1 VTVSLSG
8 DGGDELFLGYARY
21 RRSLARWQE
30 LRRHPEVRAAFKCSN
45 GVLSALLPLIPE
57 SHLKRRWRSTITRVQ
72 DQWLSPSL
80 PALFSH
86 RFSLFKSANLYL
98 TKPDRPKEFF
108 DEAARMADFR
118 EDPSWLSY
126 LDLNT
131 YLPDDLLVKV
141 DRAAMAVSLETRMP
155 MLDHRVVEFAAQI
168 PTSLK
173 LRDDRPKWPLR
184 QVLGHRV
191 PRELTERKKMG
202 FSTPMGRWLRG
213 PLREW
218 AENQLSEDRLRRE
231 GFFQADEM
239 RGLWHEHVH
248 GGRERGLMLW
258 AILVFQAWYESF

>member
-1 VTVSLSG
+1 MPG
-8 DGGDELFLGYARY
+8 
-21 RRSLARWQE
+21 
-30 LRRHPEVRAAFKCSN
+30 
-45 GVLSALLPLIPE
+45 
-57 SHLKRRWRSTITRVQ
+57 
-72 DQWLSPSL
+72 
-80 PALFSH
+80 
-86 RFSLFKSANLYL
+86 
-98 TKPDRPKEFF
+98 
-108 DEAARMADFR
+108 FR

-218 AENQLSEDRLRRE
+218 AENQLAEERLRRE
-231 GFFQADEM
+231 GFFQPDEM
-239 RGLWHEHVH
+239 RRLWHEHVH